1 MVLKLP
7 CSTLIF
13 RFQVFTDAIMAQ
25 MIKKKIATAI
35 NEVML
40 STLSMNALNE

>member
-25 MIKKKIATAI
+25 MIKKIATAI